1 MSAGY
6 AKSVN
11 NVASL
16 FWVFLN
22 VKESLPDQKSD
33 ALRWSKSLMYFGP
46 MSLRKFYIKTL

>member
-11 NVASL
+11 NAAFLS
-16 FWVFLN
+16 WVFLN

-33 ALRWSKSLMYFGP
+33 ALRWSKSLMYFSP
-46 MSLRKFYIKTL
+46 MLLRDFHIKTL